1 MLLRGAFMNGR
12 IVGTI
17 NLPTASTAIGVWD
30 AEEASLNTK
39 NGTWPIAPLVQPY
52 YAWEADYG
60 VQTVGAD
67 GVTVDASPVS
77 GNRVKSWTST
87 NGRLTL
93 TQATATNMPIY
104 FAPTHGKPYI
114 EMIAPGT
121 GTTTQWLA
129 ATVNA
134 IWDNRDRMSMGVALR
149 KPGAFYGY
157 RNDTYCGFNRG
168 WSGTP
173 SLYNISS
180 SPVIRYGGDSVAGG
194 KFVSLGSSYD
204 PFGETTVFG
213 TFSTTSTSQ
222 ATANAATSTGK
233 IYLNGSLTG
242 SDLTSTTTRTTT
254 LALNNFNVG
263 RADDLSSS
271 GTKQYYGVYL
281 YTQELTASQVSASHA
296 DISGR
301 FFSWTTL
308 PVTGSVGWWDAS
320 RVDGATVGAITPI
333 PVTTY
338 NGAIDTFVDLSGT
351 SRNATQSTAGNRP
364 TRQIPYFGTNGLAAI
379 ALNGT
384 TQFFEAAWTNYTD
397 LTLFIVAKNTDAS
410 AAGSRI
416 FSQSDASLTDN
427 VQTPTTNY
435 TPVAVQSGPGSLAIT
450 STDTSGSTVMGVGV
464 TNNTAMLIIHR
475 KTGTTGSNTVAGS
488 TVSGTIGTVTR
499 TLTKLT
505 MGKNT
510 NGSDGYFAGSY
521 YEVIAFG
528 RALTTGEE
536 TLMKNYIQSKWGV
549 T

>member
-1 MLLRGAFMNGR
+1 MNGR

-39 NGTWPIAPLVQPY
+39 NGTWPMAPLVQPY

-77 GNRVKSWTST
+77 GNRVKNWTST
-87 NGRLTL
+87 NGRLTIS
-93 TQATATNMPIY
+93 QATATNMPIY
-104 FAPTHGKPYI
+104 YVPTHGKPYVQ
-114 EMIAPGT
+114 MTGNGT
-121 GTTTQWLA
+121 ASTTQYMQTA
-129 ATVNA
+129 ASLVDFNNLQQMTIA
-134 IWDNRDRMSMGVALR
+134 VAMR
-149 KPGAFYGY
+149 QTGAYSGY
-157 RNDTYCGFNRG
+157 RNDMYASFNYG
-168 WSGTP
+168 WAQIP
-173 SLYNISS
+173 ALMNISS
-180 SPVIRYGGDSVAGG
+180 SPTTRYGGDGVTGG
-194 KFVSLGSSYD
+194 KSSSLSATYD
-204 PFGETTVFG
+204 PFGETTIFG
-213 TFSTTSTSQ
+213 TFSTLSTSQ
-222 ATANAATSTGK
+222 ASANAATSTGR
-233 IYLNGSLTG
+233 IYLNGTLNA
-242 SDLTSTTTRTTT
+242 SDTTTTTT
-254 LALNNFNVG
+254 TTTTNTTIPFNVG
-263 RADDLSSS
+263 RTPDISSAS
-271 GTKQYYGVYL
+271 GIKQFYGVYL
-281 YTQELTASQVSASHA
+281 YKRELTASQVSASHA

-301 FFSWTTL
+301 YFSWTAL

-320 RVDGATVGAITPI
+320 RVDGATVGAIMPI

-364 TRQIPYFGTNGLAAI
+364 TRQIPYFGLNGLAAI

-384 TQFFEAAWTNYTD
+384 TQFFEAAWANYTD
-397 LTLFIVAKNTDAS
+397 LTLFIVAKNTNAS

-416 FSQSDASLTDN
+416 FSQSDGTYTDN

-464 TNNTAMLIIHR
+464 TNNSAMLIIHR

-510 NGSDGYFAGSY
+510 NGSDGYFTGSY

-536 TLMKNYIQSKWGV
+536 SLMKNYIQSKWGV

>member
-1 MLLRGAFMNGR
+1 MNGR

-17 NLPTASTAIGVWD
+17 NLPTASTAIGVWNSD
-30 AEEASLNTK
+30 EAFFNTK
-39 NGTWPIAPLVQPY
+39 NGTWPMAPLVQPY
-52 YAWEADYG
+52 LAWEANYG

-87 NGRLTL
+87 NGRMTISQL
-93 TQATATNMPIY
+93 TATNMPIY
-104 FAPTHGKPYI
+104 YAPTHGKPYI
-114 EMIAPGT
+114 EMNGVGT
-121 GTTTQWLA
+121 ASTTQYMES
-129 ATVNA
+129 A
-134 IWDNRDRMSMGVALR
+134 IITGIWNNRNQMSIAVSLR
-149 KPGAFYGY
+149 KSGAYYGY
-157 RNDTYCGFNRG
+157 RNDAYCGFNNG
-168 WSGTP
+168 WDGSPGLYQGSG
-173 SLYNISS
+173 
-180 SPVIRYGGDSVAGG
+180 VIYSAYGGSGPGG
-194 KFVSLGSSYD
+194 GTRGLIYSTYD

-213 TFSTTSTSQ
+213 TFSTTATLQ
-222 ATANAATSTGK
+222 ASANAAASIGK
-233 IYLNGSLTG
+233 IYYNGLLNATNAA
-242 SDLTSTTTRTTT
+242 TPTTTTIVGSQNTFMIGKT
-254 LALNNFNVG
+254 GDSNNAG
-263 RADDLSSS
+263 I
-271 GTKQYYGVYL
+271 KQYYGVYL

-364 TRQIPYFGTNGLAAI
+364 TRQIPSFGLNGLAAI

-397 LTLFIVAKNTDAS
+397 LTLFIVAKNTNAS

-450 STDTSGSTVMGVGV
+450 STATDGGTAMGVGA
-464 TNNTAMLIIHR
+464 TNNVGMLIIHR

-549 T
+549 S

>member
-1 MLLRGAFMNGR
+1 MNGR

-17 NLPTASTAIGVWD
+17 NLPTASTAMGVWNSD
-30 AEEASLNTK
+30 EASLNTK
-39 NGTWPIAPLVQPY
+39 NGTWPMAPLVQPY
-52 YAWEADYG
+52 LAWETDYG

-67 GVTVDASPVS
+67 GVTVDVSPVS
-77 GNRVKSWTST
+77 GNKVINWTST
-87 NGRLTL
+87 NGRLTA
-93 TQATATNMPIY
+93 TQATHANRPIY
-104 FAPTHGKPYI
+104 FAPSHGKPYI
-114 EMIAPGT
+114 QFLAGT
-121 GTTTQWLA
+121 GSTTTQWLQA
-129 ATVNA
+129 VSTL
-134 IWDNRDRMSMGVALR
+134 IWDNRSLMSMGVALR
-149 KPGAFYGY
+149 NPGSFYGY
-157 RNDTYCGFNRG
+157 RNVGYIGFNYG

-173 SLYNISS
+173 GLYNLVSG
-180 SPVIRYGGDSVAGG
+180 PYWRHGGESVSFGGTAGNLQ
-194 KFVSLGSSYD
+194 STYD
-204 PFGETTVFG
+204 PFGETTFFG
-213 TFSTTSTSQ
+213 TFSTT
-222 ATANAATSTGK
+222 ATTQNSTGLGPTAARL
-233 IYLNGSLTG
+233 YLNGVLNAANTTG
-242 SDLTSTTTRTTT
+242 STSKTGVYTPIPFRIGGT
-254 LALNNFNVG
+254 
-263 RADDLSSS
+263 ADNTGY
-271 GTKQYYGVYL
+271 GTYSLYGAYL

-364 TRQIPYFGTNGLAAI
+364 TRQIPSFGTNGLAAI

-397 LTLFIVAKNTDAS
+397 LTLFIVAKNTNAS

-416 FSQSDASLTDN
+416 FSQSDGTYTDN

-488 TVSGTIGTVTR
+488 TVSGTIGSVTR

-510 NGSDGYFAGSY
+510 NGSDGYFTGSY

>member
-1 MLLRGAFMNGR
+1 MNGR

-17 NLPTASTAIGVWD
+17 NLPTASTAMGVWNSD
-30 AEEASLNTK
+30 EASLNTK
-39 NGTWPIAPLVQPY
+39 NGTWPMAPLVQPY

-77 GNRVKSWTST
+77 GNKVINWTST
-87 NGRLTL
+87 NGRLTA
-93 TQATATNMPIY
+93 TQATHANRPIY
-104 FAPTHGKPYI
+104 FAPSHGKPYI
-114 EMIAPGT
+114 QFDSGT
-121 GTTTQWLA
+121 SSTTTQWLY
-129 ATVNA
+129 ATVSS
-134 IWDNRDRMSMGVALR
+134 IWDNRSAMSMGVALR
-149 KPGAFYGY
+149 NPGSYSGY
-157 RNDTYCGFNRG
+157 RNIGYLNFNYG

-173 SLYNISS
+173 GLYNSAGGGPQLS
-180 SPVIRYGGDSVAGG
+180 YGGEP
-194 KFVSLGSSYD
+194 VSYSGTRATLQSAYD

-213 TFSTTSTSQ
+213 TFSTSATTQNSTGIAPSNAKLYFNGGLNASNTTTSTSKTGVYTGIPFTIGR
-222 ATANAATSTGK
+222 TAD
-233 IYLNGSLTG
+233 LTG
-242 SDLTSTTTRTTT
+242 
-254 LALNNFNVG
+254 
-263 RADDLSSS
+263 
-271 GTKQYYGVYL
+271 YGVFRLYGAYL

-320 RVDGATVGAITPI
+320 RVDGATVGAITPT
-333 PVTTY
+333 PVTT
-338 NGAIDTFVDLSGT
+338 NAGAIDTFVDLSGT

-364 TRQIPYFGTNGLAAI
+364 TRQIPYFGHNGLAAI

-397 LTLFIVAKNTDAS
+397 LTLFIVAKNTNAS

-427 VQTPTTNY
+427 AQTPTTNY

-450 STDTSGSTVMGVGV
+450 STATDGGTAMGVGA
-464 TNNTAMLIIHR
+464 TNNVGMLIIHR

-510 NGSDGYFAGSY
+510 NGSDGYFTGSY

-549 T
+549 S

>member
-1 MLLRGAFMNGR
+1 MNGR

-17 NLPTASTAIGVWD
+17 NLPTASTAIGVWN

-39 NGTWPIAPLVQPY
+39 NGTWPMAPLVQPY
-52 YAWEADYG
+52 LAWEANYG

-67 GVTVDASPVS
+67 GVTVDATPVS
-77 GNRVKSWTST
+77 GNKVINWTST
-87 NGRLTL
+87 NGQMTV
-93 TQATATNMPIY
+93 TQATHVNRPIY
-104 FAPTHGKPYI
+104 FAPSHGKPYI
-114 EMIAPGT
+114 QFFAGT
-121 GTTTQWLA
+121 STTHQWLQA
-129 ATVNA
+129 NPTS
-134 IWDNRDRMSMGVALR
+134 IWDNRSQMSLGVALR
-149 KPGAFYGY
+149 NPGTLYGY
-157 RNDTYCGFNRG
+157 RNVGYIGFNFG

-173 SLYNISS
+173 GLYNLVNG
-180 SPVIRYGGDSVAGG
+180 PYWRYGGESVSFGG
-194 KFVSLGSSYD
+194 TYGNLQSTYD

-213 TFSTTSTSQ
+213 TFSTTATTQNSTGIAPSTAKLYFNGALNASNTTTSTSKTGV
-222 ATANAATSTGK
+222 APSLGLWIGRTADGTG
-233 IYLNGSLTG
+233 Y
-242 SDLTSTTTRTTT
+242 
-254 LALNNFNVG
+254 
-263 RADDLSSS
+263 
-271 GTKQYYGVYL
+271 GTFSFYGAYL

-320 RVDGATVGAITPI
+320 RVDGATVGAITPT
-333 PVTTY
+333 PVTAY
-338 NGAIDTFVDLSGT
+338 NGAIDTFVDLSGS

-397 LTLFIVAKNTDAS
+397 LTLFIVAKNTNAS

-416 FSQSDASLTDN
+416 FSQSDATLADN

-450 STDTSGSTVMGVGV
+450 STATDGGTAMGVGA

-488 TVSGTIGTVTR
+488 TVSGTIGLVTR

-510 NGSDGYFAGSY
+510 NGSDGYFTGSY

-528 RALTTGEE
+528 RALTAGEE

-549 T
+549 S

>member
-1 MLLRGAFMNGR
+1 MNGR

-17 NLPTASTAIGVWD
+17 NLPTASTASGVWNSD
-30 AEEASLNTK
+30 EAFFNTK
-39 NGTWPIAPLVQPY
+39 NGTWPMAPLVQPY
-52 YAWEADYG
+52 LAWETDYG

-77 GNRVKSWTST
+77 GNKVINWTST
-87 NGRLTL
+87 NGRLTA
-93 TQATATNMPIY
+93 TQATHANRPIY
-104 FAPTHGKPYI
+104 FAPSHGKPYI
-114 EMIAPGT
+114 QFLAGT
-121 GTTTQWLA
+121 GSTTTQWLQA
-129 ATVNA
+129 ATTS
-134 IWDNRDRMSMGVALR
+134 IWDNRSQMSMSVALR
-149 KPGAFYGY
+149 KPGTYYGY
-157 RNDTYCGFNRG
+157 RNTGYIGFNYG

-173 SLYNISS
+173 GLYNLVSG
-180 SPVIRYGGDSVAGG
+180 PYWAYGGESVSYGG
-194 KFVSLGSSYD
+194 TRAVVTTYD
-204 PFGETTVFG
+204 PFAETTIFG
-213 TFSTTSTSQ
+213 TFSTTATSQ
-222 ATANAATSTGK
+222 GSAGAGTSAGK
-233 IYLNGSLTG
+233 IYLNGNLITSNTTASTSKTG
-242 SDLTSTTTRTTT
+242 VYTPLQLRIGGTADST
-254 LALNNFNVG
+254 G
-263 RADDLSSS
+263 
-271 GTKQYYGVYL
+271 YGINEFYGAYL

-296 DISGR
+296 NISGR
-301 FFSWTTL
+301 LFSWTTL

-320 RVDGATVGAITPI
+320 RVDGATVAGA

-397 LTLFIVAKNTDAS
+397 LTLFIVAKNTNAS

-416 FSQSDASLTDN
+416 FSQSDATLADN

-435 TPVAVQSGPGSLAIT
+435 TPVAVQSGPGSLAVT
-450 STDTSGSTVMGVGV
+450 STATSGSPVMGVEV

-488 TVSGTIGTVTR
+488 TVSGTIGSVTR

-510 NGSDGYFAGSY
+510 NGSDGYFTGSY

-528 RALTTGEE
+528 RALTAGEE
-536 TLMKNYIQSKWGV
+536 TSMKNYIQSKWGV

>member
-1 MLLRGAFMNGR
+1 MNGR

-17 NLPTASTAIGVWD
+17 NLPTAATASGVWNSD
-30 AEEASLNTK
+30 EAFFNTK
-39 NGTWPIAPLVQPY
+39 NGTWPMAPLVQPY
-52 YAWEADYG
+52 LAWEADYG

-77 GNRVKSWTST
+77 GNKVINWTST
-87 NGRLTL
+87 NGRMTV
-93 TQATATNMPIY
+93 TQATHLNRPIY
-104 FAPTHGKPYI
+104 FAPSHGKPYI
-114 EMIAPGT
+114 QCLAGT
-121 GTTTQWLA
+121 STTHQWLQ
-129 ATVNA
+129 ATA
-134 IWDNRDRMSMGVALR
+134 TSIWDNRSQFSMGVALR
-149 KPGAFYGY
+149 NPGSFYGY
-157 RNDTYCGFNRG
+157 RNVGYIGFNYG
-168 WSGTP
+168 WSGCP
-173 SLYNISS
+173 GLYNSS
-180 SPVIRYGGDSVAGG
+180 GGSPQLAYGGEP
-194 KFVSLGSSYD
+194 VSFNGTRATLQSAYD
-204 PFGETTVFG
+204 PFGETTFFG
-213 TFSTTSTSQ
+213 TFSTTATTQNSTGIAPSTARAYFNGALNASNTTTSTSKTGVNP
-222 ATANAATSTGK
+222 ALGLWIGRTADGTG
-233 IYLNGSLTG
+233 Y
-242 SDLTSTTTRTTT
+242 
-254 LALNNFNVG
+254 
-263 RADDLSSS
+263 
-271 GTKQYYGVYL
+271 GTFSFYGAYL

-364 TRQIPYFGTNGLAAI
+364 TRQIPAFGTNGLAAI

-384 TQFFEAAWTNYTD
+384 TQFLEAAWTNYTD
-397 LTLFIVAKNTDAS
+397 LTLFIVAKNTNAS

-416 FSQSDASLTDN
+416 FSQSDATLADN

-435 TPVAVQSGPGSLAIT
+435 TPVAVQSGPGSLAVT
-450 STDTSGSTVMGVGV
+450 STDTSGSPVMGVGI

-488 TVSGTIGTVTR
+488 TVSGTIGSVTR

-510 NGSDGYFAGSY
+510 NGSDGYFTGSY

-528 RALTTGEE
+528 RALTAGEE
-536 TLMKNYIQSKWGV
+536 TSMKNYIQSKWGV